1 MDHIVSTDRRYTEG
15 ISVIEQTLG
24 VGYYLKMCRS
34 CCTSESP
41 GKSAVLVVSSAVID
55 EQVQH
60 VKM

>member
-1 MDHIVSTDRRYTEG
+1 VT
-15 ISVIEQTLG
+15 EQTLG